1 MLTDIHRLIEKYFE
15 GQTSSGE
22 EKMLRDYFAQ
32 PGLPDDLKEYAPLFR
47 FLDNESK
54 AIAVLN
60 GIRLD
65 DEAAVRRRQSLRKYG
80 TIAAVAASLFIAL
93 ILLTPETSST
103 SQKGNYVWVDGKRIT
118 DSRTVREYAELSFDK
133 VQPENDIIADQL
145 RAFSE

>member
-103 SQKGNYVWVDGKRIT
+103 SQKGIMCGWTASESQIPGRFGNMPNC
-118 DSRTVREYAELSFDK
+118 LSTRCN
-133 VQPENDIIADQL
+133 PRMI
-145 RAFSE
+145 S